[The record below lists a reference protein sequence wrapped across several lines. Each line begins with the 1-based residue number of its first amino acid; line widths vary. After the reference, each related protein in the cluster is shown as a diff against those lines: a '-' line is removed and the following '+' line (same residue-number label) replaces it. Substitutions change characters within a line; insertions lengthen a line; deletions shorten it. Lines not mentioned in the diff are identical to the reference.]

1 MIRVEREHRFEVPL
15 REGFDYIT
23 NPANWPAYWPGFV
36 RIEPGSRW
44 REPGDETRLVVRLLG
59 REVEL
64 RMTLTTLDRY
74 RLVEYTS
81 VQRGLPDARHER
93 HFGGGGGGGGFQ
105 YRLVVEYESRAGLRG
120 VYDRTLVRRGV
131 ERALRSTVESLQQ
144 GLQRGSAN
152 AGNSPPR

>member
-1 MIRVEREHRFEVPL
+1 MIRVEREHRFDVSL

-36 RIEPGSRW
+36 RIEPGWRW
-44 REPGDETRLVVRLLG
+44 KEPGDETRLVVRLLG

-64 RMTLTTLDRY
+64 RMTLTRLDRY
-74 RLVEYTS
+74 RLVEYTT

-93 HFGGGGGGGGFQ
+93 HFGGGGGGFQ
-105 YRLVVEYESRAGLRG
+105 YRLVVEFNPRAGLRG

-144 GLQRGSAN
+144 ELQRGSAN
-152 AGNSPPR
+152 EGDSPPR